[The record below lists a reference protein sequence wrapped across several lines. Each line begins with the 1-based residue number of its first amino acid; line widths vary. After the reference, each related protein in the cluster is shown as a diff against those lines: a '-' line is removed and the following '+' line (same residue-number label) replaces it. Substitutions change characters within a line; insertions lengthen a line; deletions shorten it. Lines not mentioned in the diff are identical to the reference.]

1 MICLLSNLLMKKTKY
16 QLFEQ
21 IDCDLYLHFCTYTNS
36 FLLLSSGNHEFYEGT
51 TADVIF
57 KLNPK
62 LFNVLYENGFIVE
75 SEINEESEIISIR
88 NKMKFD
94 KDEYHLVI
102 NTTLDCNLNCWYC
115 YESKVVG
122 SKLTYNT
129 ISLIKKNIAFRY
141 SCHSFKHLRIS
152 FFGGEPFMDFDGIRN
167 ILDYAKCFT
176 ECNGI
181 LLTADFTT
189 NATLVNADI
198 VQYLKGFHCIFQ
210 ITLDGNRKRHNQIKF
225 CKEKPFDTY
234 QATINSLKLID
245 EMIEDRHISVRVNF
259 DNKTLNRID
268 EILEDI
274 SFLNRKKSLIIL
286 KRVWQIDSEGVDHD
300 LLLTS
305 IQKVFDKGF
314 LLDYYIMPKGC
325 LCFAD
330 RESQAL
336 FNYDGKIFKCTTISN
351 FDENN
356 ALGSVDDTSGEIKWN
371 KEKSDKWMA
380 NLQRESCVKCLWFP
394 VCLGICNRQIISNP
408 DKALCNMEGLSIS
421 RKEYLMYLFK
431 YNLLKENLFKE

>member
-1 MICLLSNLLMKKTKY
+1 MSMKKSMY

-21 IDCDLYLHFCTYTNS
+21 IDSNLFLHFCTYTNS
-36 FLLLSSGNHEFYEGT
+36 FLLLSRDNHNTYEESKV
-51 TADVIF
+51 DDLHS
-57 KLNPK
+57 LNPI
-62 LFNVLYENGFIVE
+62 LYNALYENGFIVE
-75 SEINEESEIISIR
+75 SDVNEESEITTIR

-122 SKLTYNT
+122 SKLSSKT

-152 FFGGEPFMDFDGIRN
+152 FFGGEPFMDFDGIKN
-167 ILDYAKCFT
+167 ILDYAKNFV
-176 ECNGI
+176 ECNGV

-189 NATLVNADI
+189 NATLMNADI
-198 VQYLKGFHCIFQ
+198 VKYLKGFHCSFQ
-210 ITLDGNRKRHNQIKF
+210 ITLDGDRRRHNQIKF
-225 CKEKPFDTY
+225 CKEKSFDTY
-234 QATINSLKLID
+234 QATIDSLKLID
-245 EMIEDRHISVRVNF
+245 EMIENRHVSVRVNF

-274 SFLNRKKSLIIL
+274 SFLNRKKSLVIL
-286 KRVWQIDSEGVDHD
+286 KRVWQINSEGVDHN
-300 LLLTS
+300 LLLGS

-336 FNYDGKIFKCTTISN
+336 FNYDGKIFKCTTISS

-356 ALGSVDDTSGEIKWN
+356 ALGSVDEISGEIKWN
-371 KEKSDKWMA
+371 KEKSDKWLT
-380 NLQRESCVKCLWFP
+380 NLQRESCVKCQWFP
-394 VCLGICNRQIISNP
+394 VCLGICNRQIMSKP
-408 DKALCNMEGLSIS
+408 DKILCNMEGLSIS

-431 YNLLKENLFKE
+431 YNLLKESLFKN